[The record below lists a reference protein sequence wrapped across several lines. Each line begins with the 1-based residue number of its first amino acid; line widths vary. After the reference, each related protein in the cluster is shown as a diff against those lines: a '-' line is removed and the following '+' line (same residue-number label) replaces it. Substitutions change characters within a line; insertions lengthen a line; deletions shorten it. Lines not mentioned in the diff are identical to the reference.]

1 MFIPHFLLLLDC
13 ECNFRA
19 CRNLTAQVL
28 HRAEVLSLQILFDI
42 RTMSRFESSV
52 IAKAIIAIV
61 LCDQCDGVEGVDIA
75 EQMVARLLRY
85 LYADE
90 DIKQLDFVTRR
101 VTECIEDI
109 FEFRMS
115 LMLFNER
122 MNNQNDAQPPGPIS
136 T

>member
-1 MFIPHFLLLLDC
+1 
-13 ECNFRA
+13 
-19 CRNLTAQVL
+19 
-28 HRAEVLSLQILFDI
+28 
-42 RTMSRFESSV
+42 
-52 IAKAIIAIV
+52 
-61 LCDQCDGVEGVDIA
+61 
-75 EQMVARLLRY
+75 MVTRLLRY

-109 FEFRMS
+109 LEFRMS

-136 T
+136 AQQR